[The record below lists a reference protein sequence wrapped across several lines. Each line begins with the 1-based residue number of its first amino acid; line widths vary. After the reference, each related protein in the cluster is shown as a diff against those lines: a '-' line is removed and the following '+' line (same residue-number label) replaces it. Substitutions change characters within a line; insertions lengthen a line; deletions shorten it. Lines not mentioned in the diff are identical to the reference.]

1 MKRRS
6 SNYSGADSGGWMH
19 KCDDLFLARY
29 RGKPC
34 EICGKTHGSDD
45 GKRVSSCGHHLIFK
59 GSCRQLRYDP
69 NNIVVL
75 CPYHHSHYNGE
86 ISPHSIT
93 STLAQQRFADWMK
106 ENKPEQF
113 EWWEANKYLESK
125 IFDRSWTYREMY
137 ERLGGEIETKTGR
150 MSDLKPVRHSAKVK
164 AAMA

>member
-1 MKRRS
+1 
-6 SNYSGADSGGWMH
+6 
-19 KCDDLFLARY
+19 
-29 RGKPC
+29 
-34 EICGKTHGSDD
+34 
-45 GKRVSSCGHHLIFK
+45 
-59 GSCRQLRYDP
+59 
-69 NNIVVL
+69 
-75 CPYHHSHYNGE
+75 
-86 ISPHSIT
+86 
-93 STLAQQRFADWMK
+93 MK